1 MADEPTPDP
10 KPTTEPVVKEP
21 AGEPAPKPTADPPI
35 EKGDIPY
42 DRFTEVNDRMKV
54 AELKV
59 RQNADDQEAL
69 RIKTLSDQG
78 KHEELAKEVQEKNVI
93 LEREN
98 EEFRTERDARHS
110 ALLEKLPDAN
120 KEFVTKH
127 KLNLNALQDYSEQV
141 LTNGG
146 THRTEPTPDSPG
158 GAYKKPDKP
167 FYEWSKAEKK
177 EWAADQDAR
186 IAARK

>member
-1 MADEPTPDP
+1 MPDPNPDP
-10 KPTTEPVVKEP
+10 KPTSEPVVKEP

-42 DRFTEVNDRMKV
+42 DRFTAVNDRMKA
-54 AELKV
+54 AEAKV
-59 RQNADDQEAL
+59 KQNADDQEAVRVAAL
-69 RIKTLSDQG
+69 TAQG
-78 KHEELAKEVQEKNVI
+78 KHEELAKEEHEKNVI

-98 EEFRTERDARHS
+98 LEFRTERDARHS
-110 ALLEKLPDAN
+110 ALLEKLPDVN

-127 KLNLNALQDYSEQV
+127 KLNLNALEDYSEQV

-177 EWAADQDAR
+177 EWVAAQDAR